1 VETITAERIVELFE
15 KDRAAL
21 KRFAALVVSEDE
33 VRLALVSAVLRDVAT
48 RDYVDRK
55 FGEMHDYVDKRFS
68 EMREY
73 VDRRFAELR
82 EYVDKRFSELK
93 DYVDKRFSELREYV
107 DGRFSEMRDYVDRGF
122 SELRRDIGE
131 LRDRVSSLEVR
142 VSRVEGQLAL
152 LIRIFLGLMIPILVA
167 LVGILLKLVFMS

>member
-1 VETITAERIVELFE
+1 METITAERIVELFE

-48 RDYVDRK
+48 RDYVDRR
-55 FGEMHDYVDKRFS
+55 FSEMKDYVDKRFAELRDYVDRRFAELRDYVDKRFAELREYVDSRFS

-73 VDRRFAELR
+73 VDRRFSD
-82 EYVDKRFSELK
+82 VQ
-93 DYVDKRFSELREYV
+93 
-107 DGRFSEMRDYVDRGF
+107 GYVDRRF
-122 SELRRDIGE
+122 AEVM
-131 LRDRVSSLEVR
+131 DRISLLDAR

-167 LVGILLKLVFMS
+167 LVGILLRLVFMP